1 MSELN
6 ITDAG
11 LNIGVNVCITKR
23 DFKTGRILQQ
33 VKEHNRCLNTQLLGL
48 AKFINGDYNKT
59 SPALEQDYYKWI
71 PRYLAV
77 GTNIPAGGSQPV
89 GTTVKVTDTRLL
101 NEISPRMQLP
111 ERNKIVKK
119 AGQDYIQILIDAY
132 LPREYY
138 NGNIIQEAGLFADET
153 GNNCL
158 FRIVLPTPIDKTEDS
173 VVEVSWT
180 ITIISLDSEN
190 QPTVIVDKTVLEN
203 AFLAAMDAIK
213 LKYPDC
219 TDLCN
224 AIYDTTNNCGI
235 YIYADRSTTQQAV
248 DDIAQTINTLA
259 NDL

>member
-1 MSELN
+1 MSKLEVR
-6 ITDAG
+6 DAG
-11 LNIGVNVCITKR
+11 LNIGVNVCVTKR
-23 DFKTGRILQQ
+23 DAKTGRILQQ

-48 AKFINGDYNKT
+48 AKFINGDYNQT
-59 SPALEQDYYKWI
+59 APAMEQDYYKWI
-71 PRYLAV
+71 PRYLGV
-77 GTNIPAGGSQPV
+77 GTNIPAGGNLPV

-119 AGQDYIQILIDAY
+119 SGQDYIQILIEAY

-138 NGNIIQEAGLFADET
+138 NGNIIQEAGLFSGET

-158 FRIVLPTPIDKTEDS
+158 FRIVLPTPVDKTEDS

-180 ITIISLDSEN
+180 ITIISIDSEN
-190 QPTVIVDKTVLEN
+190 QPTVIVDKTVLED

-213 LKYPDC
+213 TKYPDC

-224 AIYDTTNNCGI
+224 AIYNTTNECGI
-235 YIYADRSTTQQAV
+235 YIYADRATTQEV
-248 DDIAQTINTLA
+248 VNDISATINTLA
-259 NDL
+259 NNL